1 MNSESITIENQ
12 TDSQEERLKSTI
24 FTSEEYMGPDC
35 SCNIEDTLKRKS
47 AYITEVNVN
56 TLAHT
61 IQVTFDPQKISVK
74 DIEELLGSCG
84 YECSS
89 VSSVHEG
96 KTPAHPPKHK
106 QMEYREHRER
116 KGMDPAAHSP
126 ENKHMEH
133 REHRE
138 HKGMDPSAHHRMMA
152 KDMRNRFF
160 ITGILAIPVLLL
172 SPTIQEWLGLTIS
185 EFPGNELILLV
196 FSSIIAFYGGF
207 PFYKGAQKS
216 LKNRRADMMVLVTVA
231 VLAGYLY
238 SLGTTFLFEAPDFYW
253 EISTLVVF
261 LLFGHWME
269 MRAVS
274 GASGALTELVK
285 LVPAQANLMKGNEII
300 ETPTDA
306 LKTGDIVLVKPGES
320 IPVDGIIIEGQSA
333 INEAMITGES
343 VPVSKKLDDQ
353 VIGGTINGQGSL
365 QIKVTKTGE
374 DTTISQISRM
384 VRDAQSSKPQS
395 QQLADRAA
403 NYLTIIALGVG
414 SLTFLFWYVLLG
426 TDLVFALTLTIT
438 VIVIACPHALGLAI
452 PTVTSI
458 ATNLAAKSGMLI
470 KTGNTLE
477 DARKID
483 TIVFDKTGTLTL
495 GEFGVTD
502 IVSTDDW
509 EEPLLL
515 TLAAALEKNSE
526 HTIAQG
532 IVKKAVEEGLSLPVA
547 TNFQSFTGKGAK
559 ALIDSQEVYIG
570 NPRLMSEIQI
580 DVNHFKET
588 INSLSSKGKTVVLV
602 AAGGKLKGII
612 ALADII
618 RGESYRAVKSLQE
631 MGLKVAMFTGDNQK
645 VAQYVSEELG
655 LDYYFAEL
663 LPGDKSTKVKELQDQ
678 GMSVAMVGDGIND
691 APALTQANIGIAIGA
706 GTDVAV
712 ESADVVLIK
721 NNPLDIASL
730 IFLSQATTQ
739 KMKENL
745 IWATGYNA
753 FAIPLAAGVLAP
765 FGIFLRPEVGALF
778 MAASSIIVVINALLL
793 RRQKL

>member
-1 MNSESITIENQ
+1 MKSESNKTNNKTNFQ
-12 TDSQEERLKSTI
+12 QERLQTTI
-24 FTSEEYMGPDC
+24 FASEDYMSPDC
-35 SCNIEDTLKRKS
+35 SCNIEDSLKRKNE
-47 AYITEVNVN
+47 YITEVNVN

-61 IQVTFDPQKISVK
+61 VQVTFDPQNISVK
-74 DIEELLGSCG
+74 EIEELLESCG
-84 YECSS
+84 YECIP
-89 VSSVHEG
+89 VSSVHEET
-96 KTPAHPPKHK
+96 KSSHPPEHEHMDH
-106 QMEYREHRER
+106 QEHRKH
-116 KGMDPAAHSP
+116 KGMDPAT
-126 ENKHMEH
+126 
-133 REHRE
+133 
-138 HKGMDPSAHHRMMA
+138 HHRMMA

-160 ITGILAIPVLLL
+160 ITLILTIPVLLL
-172 SPTIQEWLGLTIS
+172 SPTIQGWLNLKIPV
-185 EFPGNELILLV
+185 FPGNELILLL
-196 FSSIIAFYGGF
+196 FSSIIALYGGY
-207 PFYKGAQKS
+207 PFYKGARKS

-231 VLAGYLY
+231 VLAGYFY

-274 GASGALTELVK
+274 GASGALNELVK
-285 LVPAQANLMKGNEII
+285 LVPIQANLVKGNEIM
-300 ETPTDA
+300 
-306 LKTGDIVLVKPGES
+306 S
-320 IPVDGIIIEGQSA
+320 IPVDGIIIEGKSA

-343 VPVSKKLDDQ
+343 VPVSKKLEDQ

-365 QIKVTKTGE
+365 QIAVTKTGE

-403 NYLTIIALGVG
+403 HYLTLVALGVG

-426 TDLVFALTLTIT
+426 SDFVFALTLTIT

-470 KTGNTLE
+470 KTGSTLE
-477 DARKID
+477 DARNMD

-495 GEFGVTD
+495 GEFGLTD
-502 IVSTDDW
+502 IVPTDDW
-509 EEPLLL
+509 EETFLL
-515 TLAAALEKNSE
+515 TTAAALEKNSE

-532 IVKKAVEEGLSLPVA
+532 IVNQAEKEGLSLPIA
-547 TNFQSFTGKGAK
+547 TNFQSITGKGAK
-559 ALIDSQEVYIG
+559 AMIEGQEVYIG
-570 NPRLMSEIQI
+570 NPRLMTELQI
-580 DVNHFKET
+580 ELNQFEEK
-588 INSLSSKGKTVVLV
+588 INTLSSQGKTVVLV
-602 AAGGKLKGII
+602 AAGGKLKGIL

-618 RGESYRAVKSLQE
+618 REESYRAVKSLQE
-631 MGLKVAMFTGDNQK
+631 MGIKVAMFTGDNQK
-645 VAQYVSEELG
+645 VAQFVSEELG
-655 LDYYFAEL
+655 LDYFFAEL

-721 NNPLDIASL
+721 NNPLDISSL
-730 IFLSQATTQ
+730 IFLSRATTQ

-745 IWATGYNA
+745 LWATGYNA
-753 FAIPLAAGVLAP
+753 LAIPLAAGILAP
-765 FGIFLRPEVGALF
+765 FGIFLRPEVGALI
-778 MAASSIIVVINALLL
+778 MAASSIIVVVNALLL

>member
-1 MNSESITIENQ
+1 
-12 TDSQEERLKSTI
+12 
-24 FTSEEYMGPDC
+24 
-35 SCNIEDTLKRKS
+35 
-47 AYITEVNVN
+47 
-56 TLAHT
+56 
-61 IQVTFDPQKISVK
+61 
-74 DIEELLGSCG
+74 
-84 YECSS
+84 
-89 VSSVHEG
+89 
-96 KTPAHPPKHK
+96 
-106 QMEYREHRER
+106 
-116 KGMDPAAHSP
+116 MDPA
-126 ENKHMEH
+126 
-133 REHRE
+133 
-138 HKGMDPSAHHRMMA
+138 AHHRMMA

-160 ITGILAIPVLLL
+160 ITGILTIPVLLL
-172 SPTIQEWLGLTIS
+172 SPTIQEWLGLNIP
-185 EFPGNELILLV
+185 EFPGNELILLF
-196 FSSIIAFYGGF
+196 FSTIIALYGGL
-207 PFYKGAQKS
+207 PFYQGARKS

-231 VLAGYLY
+231 VLAGYIY
-238 SLGTTFLFEAPDFYW
+238 SLGTTFFFEAPDFYW

-274 GASGALTELVK
+274 GASGALNELVK
-285 LVPAQANLMKGNEII
+285 LVPAQANLVKGNDII
-300 ETPTDA
+300 PTLTETLNA
-306 LKTGDIVLVKPGES
+306 GDIVLVKPGES
-320 IPVDGIIIEGQSA
+320 IPVDGIILEGQSA
-333 INEAMITGES
+333 VNEAMITGES
-343 VPVSKKLDDQ
+343 APVSKKPEDQ

-365 QIKVTKTGE
+365 QIQVTKTGE
-374 DTTISQISRM
+374 ETTISQISRM

-403 NYLTIIALGVG
+403 NYLTLVALGVG
-414 SLTFLFWYVLLG
+414 SLTFLFWFVLLG
-426 TDLVFALTLTIT
+426 SDFVFALTLSIT

-477 DARKID
+477 DARNID

-502 IVSTDDW
+502 IVPTDDW
-509 EEPLLL
+509 EEQFLL
-515 TLAAALEKNSE
+515 TTAAALEKNSE

-532 IVKKAVEEGLSLPVA
+532 IVKKASEKEVSLPIA
-547 TNFQSFTGKGAK
+547 TNFLSITGKGVK
-559 ALIDSQEVYIG
+559 AVIEGQEVYIG
-570 NPRLMSEIQI
+570 NPRLMAELQI
-580 DVNHFKET
+580 DISQFKET
-588 INSLSSKGKTVVLV
+588 IDSLSSKGKTVVLV
-602 AAGGKLKGII
+602 AAGGKLKGIL

-618 RGESYRAVKSLQE
+618 REESYRAVKSLQE
-631 MGLKVAMFTGDNQK
+631 MGIKVAMFTGDNEK

-663 LPGDKSTKVKELQDQ
+663 LPGDKSTKVKDLQDQ
-678 GMSVAMVGDGIND
+678 GMAVAMVGDGIND

-730 IFLSQATTQ
+730 IFLSRATTQ

-745 IWATGYNA
+745 LWATGYNVL
-753 FAIPLAAGVLAP
+753 AIPVAAGVLAP

>member
-1 MNSESITIENQ
+1 MNSDSTTIDKQDN
-12 TDSQEERLKSTI
+12 SQHEGYSSTI
-24 FTSEEYMGPDC
+24 FASNEYMGPDC

-47 AYITEVNVN
+47 VHITDVNVN

-61 IQVTFDPQKISVK
+61 IQVTFDPHKISVN
-74 DIEELLGSCG
+74 DIEELLAHCG

-89 VSSVHEG
+89 MPLVHEA
-96 KTPAHPPKHK
+96 KKPPHPP
-106 QMEYREHRER
+106 EH
-116 KGMDPAAHSP
+116 
-126 ENKHMEH
+126 KHM
-133 REHRE
+133 EHRE
-138 HKGMDPSAHHRMMA
+138 HKGMDPAAHHRMMA
-152 KDMRNRFF
+152 KDMRNRF
-160 ITGILAIPVLLL
+160 IVTAILAIPVLLL
-172 SPTIQEWLGLTIS
+172 SPTIQEWLSLTIPA
-185 EFPGNELILLV
+185 FLGDKLILLL
-196 FSSIIAFYGGF
+196 FSSIIVIYGGL
-207 PFYKGAQKS
+207 PFYRGASKS
-216 LKNRRADMMVLVTVA
+216 LKNQRADMSVLVSVA
-231 VLAGYLY
+231 VLAGFFY
-238 SLGTTFLFEAPDFYW
+238 SLGATFLFEAPDFYW

-285 LVPAQANLMKGNEII
+285 LVPPQANLVKGDEII
-300 ETPTDA
+300 EISTDA
-306 LKTGDIVLVKPGES
+306 LSVGDIVLVRPGES
-320 IPVDGIIIEGQSA
+320 IPVDSVIVEGQSA
-333 INEAMITGES
+333 VNEAMITGES
-343 VPVSKKLDDQ
+343 VPVSKKSEDQ

-365 QIKVTKTGE
+365 RVKVSRTGE

-403 NYLTIIALGVG
+403 NYLTLIALGVG
-414 SLTFLFWYVLLG
+414 TITFFFWWVFMG

-477 DARKID
+477 DARTID

-502 IVSTDDW
+502 IVTTDDW
-509 EEPLLL
+509 DEPFLL
-515 TLAAALEKNSE
+515 TMAAALEKNSE

-532 IVKKAVEEGLSLPVA
+532 IVNKAKEHGLTLPLA
-547 TNFQSFTGKGAK
+547 TSFQSITGKGAK
-559 ALIDSQEVYIG
+559 AQIEEQEIVIG
-570 NPRLMSEIQI
+570 NPRLMSELQI
-580 DVNHFKET
+580 DLERFAET
-588 INSLSSKGKTVVLV
+588 IKSLSTKGKTVVLL
-602 AAGGKLKGII
+602 ASNGKLKGII

-618 RGESYRAVKSLQE
+618 REESYKAVKSLQD
-631 MGLKVAMFTGDNQK
+631 MGIKVAMFTGDNQK
-645 VAQYVSEELG
+645 VAQYVAEELG

-730 IFLSQATTQ
+730 ILLSRATTQ

-745 IWATGYNA
+745 VWATGYNA
-753 FAIPLAAGVLAP
+753 LAIPLAAGVLAP
-765 FGIFLRPEVGALF
+765 FDIFLRPEFGALF

>member
-1 MNSESITIENQ
+1 MNSESITTLNQ
-12 TDSQEERLKSTI
+12 TRSQQERLQTRI
-24 FTSEEYMGPDC
+24 FASKTYMGPDC
-35 SCNIEDTLKRKS
+35 SCNIEDTLKRKN
-47 AYITEVNVN
+47 ANILKVNVN
-56 TLAHT
+56 IISHT
-61 IQVTFDPQKISVK
+61 IQVTFDPERISVK
-74 DIEELLGSCG
+74 EIEELLKSCG

-89 VSSVHEG
+89 VSSGHEE
-96 KTPAHPPKHK
+96 KSPIHSPKNKHK
-106 QMEYREHRER
+106 DHGEHSKH
-116 KGMDPAAHSP
+116 KGMDPA
-126 ENKHMEH
+126 
-133 REHRE
+133 
-138 HKGMDPSAHHRMMA
+138 AHHRMMA

-172 SPTIQEWLGLTIS
+172 SPTIQEWFDLNIPT
-185 EFPGNELILLV
+185 FPGNELVLLF
-196 FSSIIAFYGGF
+196 FSSIIALYGGL
-207 PFYKGAQKS
+207 PFYQGAKKS

-231 VLAGYLY
+231 VFAGYFY

-274 GASGALTELVK
+274 GASGALNELVK
-285 LVPAQANLMKGNEII
+285 LIPAHANVMKENEII
-300 ETPTDA
+300 KIPTDT
-306 LKTGDIVLVKPGES
+306 LKTGNLILVKPGES
-320 IPVDGIIIEGQSA
+320 IPVDGVIIEGQSSV
-333 INEAMITGES
+333 NEAMITGES
-343 VPVSKKLDDQ
+343 VPVSKKVDDQ

-374 DTTISQISRM
+374 DSTISQISRM

-403 NYLTIIALGVG
+403 NYLTIVALGVG
-414 SLTFLFWYVLLG
+414 SLTFFFWYIILG

-470 KTGNTLE
+470 KTGNILE
-477 DARKID
+477 DARNID

-502 IVSTDDW
+502 ILTTDDW
-509 EEPLLL
+509 DEEVLI

-532 IVKKAVEEGLSLPVA
+532 IVRRAEEEGISLPRA
-547 TNFQSFTGKGAK
+547 TNFQSIVGKGAK
-559 ALIDSQEVYIG
+559 AQIEGQEVHIG
-570 NPRLMSEIQI
+570 NPRLMSELQI
-580 DVNHFKET
+580 EINPFKET
-588 INSLSSKGKTVVLV
+588 INALSSKGKTVVLV
-602 AAGGKLKGII
+602 AAEGKLKGIL

-618 RGESYRAVKSLQE
+618 REESYRAVKSLQE
-631 MGLKVAMFTGDNQK
+631 MGIKVAMFTGDNQK
-645 VAQYVSEELG
+645 VAQYVSEELD

-663 LPGDKSTKVKELQDQ
+663 LPGDKSTKVKELQDK
-678 GMSVAMVGDGIND
+678 GMTVAMVGDGIND

-730 IFLSQATTQ
+730 IFLSRATTK

-753 FAIPLAAGVLAP
+753 LAIPVAAGVLAP
-765 FGIFLRPEVGALF
+765 LGIFLRPEVGALF

>member
-1 MNSESITIENQ
+1 MNSESVTTNNKIN
-12 TDSQEERLKSTI
+12 SQQESLQSTI
-24 FTSEEYMGPDC
+24 FASEEFMGPDC
-35 SCNIEDTLKRKS
+35 SCNIENTLKQKN
-47 AYITEVNVN
+47 ANIAEVNVN

-61 IQVTFDPQKISVK
+61 IQVTFNPQKISVK
-74 DIEELLGSCG
+74 EIEDILKHCG
-84 YECSS
+84 YECSP
-89 VSSVHEG
+89 VRSVHE
-96 KTPAHPPKHK
+96 KKKFSHPPEYKH
-106 QMEYREHRER
+106 EEHL
-116 KGMDPAAHSP
+116 
-126 ENKHMEH
+126 
-133 REHRE
+133 E
-138 HKGMDPSAHHRMMA
+138 HKGMDPVAHHRMMA

-160 ITGILAIPVLLL
+160 ITGFLTIPVLLL
-172 SPTIQEWLGLTIS
+172 SPTIQEWFSLNIPAFL
-185 EFPGNELILLV
+185 GNELILLF
-196 FSSIIAFYGGF
+196 FSSIIALYGGF
-207 PFYKGAQKS
+207 PFYQGALKS

-231 VLAGYLY
+231 VLAGYFY

-274 GASGALTELVK
+274 GASGALNELVK
-285 LVPAQANLMKGNEII
+285 LVPAQASLMKGKEII
-300 ETPTDA
+300 ETPTDV
-306 LKTGDIVLVKPGES
+306 LKTGDIVLVRPGES
-320 IPVDGIIIEGQSA
+320 IPVDGIIIEGKSA

-343 VPVSKKLDDQ
+343 IPVSKKQEDQ

-365 QIKVTKTGE
+365 QIKVTKIGE

-403 NYLTIIALGVG
+403 NYLTFVALGVG
-414 SLTFLFWYVLLG
+414 CLTFFFWYVIMG
-426 TDLVFALTLTIT
+426 TDLVFALTLTIS

-452 PTVTSI
+452 PVVTSI

-477 DARKID
+477 DARNID
-483 TIVFDKTGTLTL
+483 TIIFDKTGTLTL
-495 GEFGVTD
+495 GEFGVTN
-502 IVSTDDW
+502 IVPTDDW
-509 EEPLLL
+509 EEQFLL
-515 TLAAALEKNSE
+515 TTAAALEKNSE

-532 IVKKAVEEGLSLPVA
+532 IVKKAEVEGISLPIA
-547 TNFQSFTGKGAK
+547 TNFQSITGKGAK
-559 ALIDSQEVYIG
+559 ALIEGQEVYVG
-570 NPRLMSEIQI
+570 NPRLISEIRIEINQYE
-580 DVNHFKET
+580 ET
-588 INSLSSKGKTVVLV
+588 IASLSREGKTVVLV
-602 AAGGKLKGII
+602 AAGGKLKGIL
-612 ALADII
+612 ALADTI
-618 RGESYRAVKSLQE
+618 REESYRAVKSLQE
-631 MGLKVAMFTGDNQK
+631 MGIKVAMFTGDNEK

-663 LPGDKSTKVKELQDQ
+663 LPGDKSTKVKELQEQ

-706 GTDVAV
+706 GTNVAV

-721 NNPLDIASL
+721 NNPLDIAKL
-730 IFLSQATTQ
+730 IFLSRATTQ

-745 IWATGYNA
+745 LWATGYNA
-753 FAIPLAAGVLAP
+753 LAIPVAAGILAP

>member
-1 MNSESITIENQ
+1 T
-12 TDSQEERLKSTI
+12 
-24 FTSEEYMGPDC
+24 
-35 SCNIEDTLKRKS
+35 
-47 AYITEVNVN
+47 
-56 TLAHT
+56 
-61 IQVTFDPQKISVK
+61 
-74 DIEELLGSCG
+74 
-84 YECSS
+84 
-89 VSSVHEG
+89 
-96 KTPAHPPKHK
+96 
-106 QMEYREHRER
+106 
-116 KGMDPAAHSP
+116 
-126 ENKHMEH
+126 
-133 REHRE
+133 
-138 HKGMDPSAHHRMMA
+138 
-152 KDMRNRFF
+152 
-160 ITGILAIPVLLL
+160 IPVLLL
-172 SPTIQEWLGLTIS
+172 SPTIQKWLDLTIPT
-185 EFPGNELILLV
+185 FPGNELILLV
-196 FSSIIAFYGGF
+196 FSSIIALYGGL
-207 PFYKGAQKS
+207 PFYQGAQKS

-231 VLAGYLY
+231 ILAGYIY

-274 GASGALTELVK
+274 GASGALNQLVK
-285 LVPAQANLMKGNEII
+285 LVPTEANLVKGNEII
-300 ETPTDA
+300 ETSTNA

-320 IPVDGIIIEGQSA
+320 IPIDGIIIEGQSD

-343 VPVSKKLDDQ
+343 VPVSKKQEDQ

-365 QIKVTKTGE
+365 QIRVTKTGE

-403 NYLTIIALGVG
+403 NYLTIVALGVG
-414 SLTFLFWYVLLG
+414 SLTFLFWFILMG
-426 TDLVFALTLTIT
+426 TDFVFALTMTIT

-477 DARKID
+477 DARNID

-502 IVSTDDW
+502 ITPTADW
-509 EEPLLL
+509 DEQVLL
-515 TLAAALEKNSE
+515 TQAAALEKNSE

-532 IVKKAVEEGLSLPVA
+532 IVKKAVEEGISLPLA
-547 TNFQSFTGKGAK
+547 SEFQSITGKGAK
-559 ALIDSQEVYIG
+559 GLVEGQEVYIG
-570 NPRLMSEIQI
+570 NPRLMSELQI
-580 DVNHFKET
+580 EVKPFEDK
-588 INSLSSKGKTVVLV
+588 INTLSSQGKTVVLV
-602 AAGGKLKGII
+602 AAGGKLKGIL

-618 RGESYRAVKSLQE
+618 REESYQAVKSLQD

-645 VAQYVSEELG
+645 VAQYVAEELG
-655 LDYYFAEL
+655 LDYYYADL
-663 LPGDKSTKVKELQDQ
+663 LPGDKSTKIKEIQDQ
-678 GMSVAMVGDGIND
+678 GMTVAMVGDGIND

-721 NNPLDIASL
+721 NNPFDIASL
-730 IFLSQATTQ
+730 IVLSRATTR

-745 IWATGYNA
+745 LWATGYNA
-753 FAIPLAAGVLAP
+753 LAIPVAAGVLAP

-793 RRQKL
+793 RRQTL